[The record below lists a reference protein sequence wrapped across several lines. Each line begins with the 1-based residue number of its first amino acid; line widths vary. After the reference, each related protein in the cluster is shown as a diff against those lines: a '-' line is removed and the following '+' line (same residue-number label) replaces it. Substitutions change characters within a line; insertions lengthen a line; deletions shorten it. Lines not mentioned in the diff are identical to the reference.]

1 MKKQILLLEDDTG
14 LGETITDILEEQ
26 HYQVDYVKRGND
38 AIEYSYK
45 NRYDLYIFDINVPDM
60 DGLEILE
67 SLRYAEDMTP
77 TIFISAMTDL
87 KTILKGFEAGAYDF
101 LKKPFFL
108 EELTLKVNLKL
119 AVEDKKIVY
128 GDLEYFPAEQKLL
141 KNGNIVTLG
150 EVSLSVFT
158 LFINNL
164 NRLISKDEL
173 YESIENNSPTALRFH
188 ISNLKKIT
196 GLEIKN
202 IRGMGYIVE
211 KT

>member
-1 MKKQILLLEDDTG
+1 MKKKILLLEDDTD
-14 LGETITDILEEQ
+14 LGETITGILETQ

-38 AIEYSYK
+38 TIEYSYQ

-67 SLRYAEDMTP
+67 SLRHAEDMTP

-101 LKKPFFL
+101 IKKPFFL
-108 EELTLKVNLKL
+108 EELVLKVNLKL
-119 AVEDKKIVY
+119 SDEDKKIVY
-128 GDLEYFPAEQKLL
+128 GDLEYFPSEHKLL
-141 KNGNIVTLG
+141 KKGEIVTLG
-150 EVSLSVFT
+150 EVGLSIFT
-158 LFINNL
+158 LFINNF
-164 NRLISKDEL
+164 NRLISKNEL
-173 YESIENNSPTALRFH
+173 YESIENSSPTALRFH

-202 IRGMGYIVE
+202 IRGQGYIVE

>member
-45 NRYDLYIFDINVPDM
+45 NRYDLYIFDINVPDI

-119 AVEDKKIVY
+119 ALEDKKIIY
-128 GDLEYFPAEQKLL
+128 GNLEYFPSEHKLL